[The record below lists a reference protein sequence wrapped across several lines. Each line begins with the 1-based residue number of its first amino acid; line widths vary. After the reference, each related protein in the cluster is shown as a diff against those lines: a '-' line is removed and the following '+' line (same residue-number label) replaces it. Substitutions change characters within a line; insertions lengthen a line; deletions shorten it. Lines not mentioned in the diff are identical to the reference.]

1 MKKVII
7 VDDESSARSL
17 IKEYLEDYPDC
28 IVMQECNNGVDAVK
42 SINMLKPDLV
52 FLDIQMPGFN
62 GFEVIEK
69 LDKIPQIIFTTAY
82 DEYALQAFDVH
93 AVDYLLKPIKQ
104 ERFDEAMVCL
114 AKNRPAQSSR
124 LEEYVSQMV
133 NNDTYL
139 DKLLIWKKGKLIKLA
154 TEEIVWIKADG
165 NYAKIM
171 TTTQTLL
178 SSMSLKNIELKL
190 HPHHFIKVHRS
201 AIVNIDAIKELYRHQ
216 SSFQMI
222 LSNGDVVKVSRS
234 YTDDIKKRII

>member
-17 IKEYLEDYPDC
+17 IKEYLEDHPDC

-42 SINMLKPDLV
+42 SINMFKPDLV

-114 AKNRPAQSSR
+114 AKNSLTQSSR

-133 NNDTYL
+133 NNDNYL

-165 NYAKIM
+165 NYAKII